1 MNCKF
6 CNAEMESST
15 TGICWECLLKTG
27 YENTMKQNSEEALMS
42 LFGDN
47 EIKEENE

>member
-1 MNCKF
+1 
-6 CNAEMESST
+6 MESST
-15 TGICWECLLKTG
+15 TGICWECLLKAG
-27 YENTMKQNSEEALMS
+27 YENIMKQNSEEALMS